1 MSVQPVPVF
10 ELTRAVRGFY
20 TRTLTG
26 LKAAGI
32 PYLVGGAYAL
42 ARYTG
47 IERDTKDFDLF
58 VRAADLERTLQAL
71 DDLGCRTEVTFSHWL
86 AKAYRGGRFIDVIFS
101 SGNGMAAVDDE
112 WFDHGV
118 DETVLGVPVRLVAV
132 EELIWQKAFIMERE
146 RFDGADVA
154 HLIQARGDRIDWRR
168 LLRRFDGAH
177 GHVLLTHLILFGY
190 IYPAERETIPAEV
203 MTELLRRLGTA
214 SEPCPTKLCRGP
226 VLSRAQYL
234 ADIGWW
240 GYRDARLQPLGPLT
254 AEEIARWTAG
264 IDRTA

>member
-1 MSVQPVPVF
+1 MGVRPVPVF

-26 LKAAGI
+26 LTEAGI

-42 ARYTG
+42 QRYTG
-47 IERDTKDFDLF
+47 IERDKKDFDLF
-58 VRAADLERTLQAL
+58 IRAADLDRTLRAL
-71 DDLGCRTEVTFSHWL
+71 DDMGCRTEVAFQHWL

-101 SGNGMAAVDDE
+101 SGNGLAALDDE
-112 WFDHGV
+112 WFDHAV

-132 EELIWQKAFIMERE
+132 EELIWQKAFIMECE

-154 HLIQARGDRIDWRR
+154 HLIQARGDRIDWAR

-177 GHVLLTHLILFGY
+177 GHVLIAHLILFGY
-190 IYPAERETIPAEV
+190 IYPDERGTIPAEV
-203 MTELLRRLGTA
+203 MTDLLRRLDGA
-214 SEPCPTKLCRGP
+214 SEPGATKLCRGP
-226 VLSRAQYL
+226 LLSRAQYL

-240 GYRDARLQPLGPLT
+240 GYRDPRLQPIGPLT
-254 AEEIARWTAG
+254 AEQVAHWTAA
-264 IDRTA
+264 IDRIA